1 MIPDSEIPKCPEF
14 EVKSKIAKIFKNHNF
29 LEGFIKLILVFMNTM
44 KKIQVDNNGCKYIL
58 FRTDIYF
65 SEYSLEVETDE
76 KGHTDRDFIFE
87 EKRQKALEKK
97 LGCKFIRINTSN
109 TKNGYDLD
117 YEVNGIEAFI
127 DEFQNKKIKEVKD
140 ENKELKDKNKE
151 LEEKLEKLVKKLKE
165 KEKEKEAEIK
175 KTKRRKYKAKKENKK
190 FNNQPY

>member
-1 MIPDSEIPKCPEF
+1 MDVYFNKFLLAVEI
-14 EVKSKIAKIFKNHNF
+14 
-29 LEGFIKLILVFMNTM
+29 
-44 KKIQVDNNGCKYIL
+44 
-58 FRTDIYF
+58 
-65 SEYSLEVETDE
+65 DE
-76 KGHTDRDFIFE
+76 KGHTDRDSIFE
-87 EKRQKALEKK
+87 EKRQEALEKK
-97 LGCKFIRINTSN
+97 LGCEFIRINTSN
-109 TKNGYDLD
+109 AENDYDLD
-117 YEVNGIEAFI
+117 YEVNGTEAFI